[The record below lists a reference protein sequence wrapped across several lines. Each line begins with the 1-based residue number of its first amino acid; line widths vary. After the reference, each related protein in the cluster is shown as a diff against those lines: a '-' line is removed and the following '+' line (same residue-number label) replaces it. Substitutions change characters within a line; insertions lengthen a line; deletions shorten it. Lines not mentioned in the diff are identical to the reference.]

1 MNANIPPI
9 FSTVSRCAL
18 ALLVGFTLFTASCNK
33 GEQEG
38 APGAGKGGGEKKG
51 GKGGGGEVPVTVAKA
66 ATKEVSLE
74 LEVIGNVEASSTVMI
89 KPQVSGEL
97 IKAFFKEGDFVKAGA
112 PLFEIDKRALEAQ
125 LAQAQANLLRAEA
138 LSRQAQANVARSR
151 AQLQYSKDQAA
162 RYAQLAKEGI
172 FSKEQNQQAESTAR
186 AQQEGVAA
194 DLAAIES
201 SKAEISAQKAIVD
214 NLKVQLGYTTIKSP
228 ITGRTGTLLV
238 KVGNIVSA
246 NQTELVQIN
255 QIDPL
260 FVSYAIPES
269 KLSLVESRFGKSKIP
284 VFALSQEGAETAE
297 GVLSFYDNTVDASTG
312 TIRLRATFPNPGR
325 KLWPGQFVRV
335 RTRLGS
341 DPNAIVVPN
350 QCVQTGPDGQFV
362 FVMKEDRRVE
372 MRTVTTAMRTG
383 QDLVIASG
391 LAAGETVI
399 TEGQM
404 RLAPGMRVVVRDGRP
419 RDGKKG
425 GKKGGEGGGGGG
437 EKGGAEKGGEQGRPK
452 S

>member
-1 MNANIPPI
+1 MNATFPSIPNS
-9 FSTVSRCAL
+9 FRRCAV
-18 ALLVGFTLFTASCNK
+18 ALLVGLTLFSAGCNK
-33 GEQEG
+33 GESEG

-51 GKGGGGEVPVTVAKA
+51 GKQGGGEVPVLVAKA
-66 ATKEVSLE
+66 ATKDVALE

-125 LAQAQANLLRAEA
+125 LAQAQANLMRAEA

-151 AQLQYSKDQAA
+151 AQLQYSRDQAA
-162 RYAQLAKEGI
+162 RYAQLTKEGI

-201 SKAEISAQKAIVD
+201 SKADIAAQRAIVD
-214 NLKVQLGYTTIKSP
+214 NLKVQMGYTTIKSP
-228 ITGRTGTLLV
+228 ITGRTGTLLI

-246 NQTELVQIN
+246 NTTELVQIN

-284 VFALSQEGAETAE
+284 VYALTQEGAESAV

-341 DPNAIVVPN
+341 DPNAVVVPN
-350 QCVQTGPDGQFV
+350 QSVQTGPDGQFV
-362 FVMKEDRRVE
+362 FVVKEDRRVE
-372 MRTVTTAMRTG
+372 MRTVTTAMRSG

-425 GKKGGEGGGGGG
+425 GGKKGGE
-437 EKGGAEKGGEQGRPK
+437 GAEKGGEPGRPK